1 LEVTAGRAL
10 LLDIARAEKHSRACH
25 HYLLIHFH
33 FSFFLYPFRFIV
45 RVRYTRYTK
54 IDIAGD

>member
-1 LEVTAGRAL
+1 LISRQKRAY
-10 LLDIARAEKHSRACH
+10 H

-45 RVRYTRYTK
+45 RVRYTNAYTNATPK
-54 IDIAGD
+54 QIYAGD